1 MSPFLLAPAR
11 LRRPALVLAALA
23 LTASA
28 GAAQAVPGD
37 ACAGA
42 VVRPAADSVAH
53 TVALRVVALDPT
65 QGVPVTLTRLV
76 AEGVAQY
83 LVRPASVAMLAARV
97 MPGERGAPATAA
109 ATLAGEYLA
118 TLARGGRLGG
128 ARVLSTSLDPTFDG
142 AILAAIDSIAADG
155 YLFEPPMTM
164 RGDSALLRLQ
174 VVRAED
180 ATPGDRAPVAIL
192 HTRVPRHVVS
202 DSAGAAVGD
211 AVPAARRDGAP
222 LATFVV
228 DTAGAPL
235 PSTVRVPGFDDATAL
250 RTLRDEL
257 PRLRYHPARVAGCR
271 VPTFVTR
278 PLAPGDSSVLHTA
291 DGRRVYR
298 ERQVEHPV
306 ALRMM
311 LPPRFPEELKRRSF
325 EGEVLIQFVVDTSGR
340 AIPGTLRALRADHPL
355 FLAAVRTSVE
365 AARFA
370 PATIGGR
377 PVAQLVQQPFQ
388 FTLTRDTGV
397 ADLVPG
403 GRPGRTPRP
412 PFPPRP

>member
-278 PLAPGDSSVLHTA
+278 PLAPGDSSVHDAAAALPGGA
-291 DGRRVYR
+291 EAAELRGRGA
-298 ERQVEHPV
+298 HPV
-306 ALRMM
+306 RGGHQRPRDPGHVARAARR
-311 LPPRFPEELKRRSF
+311 PPAVPR
-325 EGEVLIQFVVDTSGR
+325 GGAHVG
-340 AIPGTLRALRADHPL
+340 GGRALRARDDRRAPRRAARP
-355 FLAAVRTSVE
+355 AAVPVHADARHRSGGPRAGRATRQDAPPAVP
-365 AARFA
+365 AAPVGRA
-370 PATIGGR
+370 PNGR
-377 PVAQLVQQPFQ
+377 
-388 FTLTRDTGV
+388 
-397 ADLVPG
+397 
-403 GRPGRTPRP
+403 RP
-412 PFPPRP
+412 PRRRA